1 MVCQLKVDMGGKMK
15 ARRTI
20 WTPMQIENLR
30 RLIKEYSVKEV
41 AQIMNVTENAV
52 NTACTKFGISRASI
66 RVKQSEEEDQFLIRN
81 AGFMS
86 IQRMLIVR
94 QKLCCCTE
102 QGMYAP

>member
-1 MVCQLKVDMGGKMK
+1 MK

-30 RLIKEYSVKEV
+30 RLIKEYSVQEV

-52 NTACTKFGISRASI
+52 NTACTKFGISRATI
-66 RVKQSEEEDQFLIRN
+66 RVKWSKEEDQFLIRN

-86 IQRMLIVR
+86 IQRMADMLGRSYAAVQNRACMHLNISL
-94 QKLCCCTE
+94 KLK
-102 QGMYAP
+102 

>member
-1 MVCQLKVDMGGKMK
+1 MK

-66 RVKQSEEEDQFLIRN
+66 RVKWSKEEDQFLIRN

-86 IQRMLIVR
+86 IQRMADMLGRSYAAVQNR
-94 QKLCCCTE
+94 ACMHLNVSLKLK
-102 QGMYAP
+102 